1 MRRILKSEAGFTLIE
16 LIMVIV
22 ILGIL
27 AAVAVPKFQDLSSS
41 ASKNAAA
48 GVTGALRST
57 IVTLHSKYILDGGTF
72 PNYTATNVIANT
84 DTQGSVTLTAASATQ
99 ITATINNTPC
109 SWTYTDNTNTTAL
122 ADAVTGVSGTGCS

>member
-1 MRRILKSEAGFTLIE
+1 MKSEAGFTLIE

-27 AAVAVPKFQDLSSS
+27 AAVAIPKFQDLSSS

-72 PNYTATNVIANT
+72 PNYKATDVINNT
-84 DTQGSVTLTAASATQ
+84 NAQGITLTAASATQ
-99 ITATINNTPC
+99 ITGTINANVC
-109 SWTYTDNTNTTAL
+109 SWTYTDNTNTTTL
-122 ADAVTGVSGTGCS
+122 QDAVTGVAGTGCS